1 MGKTKYTREERSQ
14 FNQYYS
20 YLFSKFKD
28 ITPHDVRVNDAVKGI
43 GAYFNN
49 FKSKL
54 STFLQKGFP
63 IDYRPTKSHPTLLLH
78 AVGATVGNDPMYMS
92 GVIREIIPTHKD
104 IIMLLLDKG
113 ANVNELNIRGDNA
126 LILAVSRLEIYN
138 KNEDG
143 LYIIKQL
150 INKTHDINLKN
161 KEGNS
166 AIDMQIQRNL
176 VISLTYKKKAQKP
189 DFRVTKMLLDAGA
202 MPNNEYIK
210 RLEKLEKYAS
220 ERDNS
225 TFSTDKEIV
234 QNITELL
241 EYLNTYLQ
249 HKSELKAR
257 PKNAVQ
263 NFYEYEL

>member
-1 MGKTKYTREERSQ
+1 M
-14 FNQYYS
+14 
-20 YLFSKFKD
+20 
-28 ITPHDVRVNDAVKGI
+28 
-43 GAYFNN
+43 
-49 FKSKL
+49 
-54 STFLQKGFP
+54 
-63 IDYRPTKSHPTLLLH
+63 
-78 AVGATVGNDPMYMS
+78 
-92 GVIREIIPTHKD
+92 
-104 IIMLLLDKG
+104 
-113 ANVNELNIRGDNA
+113 
-126 LILAVSRLEIYN
+126 
-138 KNEDG
+138 
-143 LYIIKQL
+143 

-166 AIDMQIQRNL
+166 AIDMQIQRHL
-176 VISLTYKKKAQKP
+176 VISLTYKNKAHKP

-210 RLEKLEKYAS
+210 KLEKYAS
-220 ERDNS
+220 ERVNS

>member
-1 MGKTKYTREERSQ
+1 
-14 FNQYYS
+14 
-20 YLFSKFKD
+20 
-28 ITPHDVRVNDAVKGI
+28 
-43 GAYFNN
+43 
-49 FKSKL
+49 
-54 STFLQKGFP
+54 
-63 IDYRPTKSHPTLLLH
+63 
-78 AVGATVGNDPMYMS
+78 
-92 GVIREIIPTHKD
+92 
-104 IIMLLLDKG
+104 
-113 ANVNELNIRGDNA
+113 
-126 LILAVSRLEIYN
+126 
-138 KNEDG
+138 
-143 LYIIKQL
+143 
-150 INKTHDINLKN
+150 
-161 KEGNS
+161 
-166 AIDMQIQRNL
+166 
-176 VISLTYKKKAQKP
+176 
-189 DFRVTKMLLDAGA
+189 MLLDAGA